1 MLYPRPVRQQP
12 EQQAPP
18 VQRLRI
24 RYAKR
29 GRLRFTSH
37 RDFSRAFERAVFRA
51 RIPMAYSSGFN
62 PHPRI
67 SYAGA
72 APTGAASEAEYLE
85 IALAETVDPA
95 AVHEALAEAM
105 PDGLDLLRVV
115 ESPGGSL
122 ADQLQAS
129 EWVIDLPAP
138 VERTAAAV
146 EAFLAAEEVVVERM
160 TKKGMRSFDCRAAV
174 VSLAALPAE
183 RGSRVELLLKHDT
196 PAVRPDDVISGLRI
210 AGGLQAGAA
219 ASAGARSDRGRS
231 GGVPLLT
238 RLAQGPFD
246 PESGTVSD
254 PLA

>member
-1 MLYPRPVRQQP
+1 VRVSDQAKRSQP

-72 APTGAASEAEYLE
+72 APTGSASEAEYLE
-85 IALAETVDPA
+85 IALAEVVDPA
-95 AVHEALAEAM
+95 AVAEVLGATM
-105 PDGLDLLRVV
+105 PDGLDLLEVV
-115 ESPGGSL
+115 ESRGGAL
-122 ADQLQAS
+122 ADRLEAS
-129 EWVIDLPAP
+129 LWVIELGASVPEA
-138 VERTAAAV
+138 ERAV
-146 EAFLAAEEVVVERM
+146 AAFLGTDSVQVQRM
-160 TKKGMRSFDCRAAV
+160 TKKGLREFDCRAAV
-174 VSLAALPAE
+174 VALSAE
-183 RGSRVELLLKHDT
+183 EGREGARLRLVLRHT
-196 PAVRPDDVISGLRI
+196 VPAVRPDDVLTGL
-210 AGGLQAGAA
+210 GTVSDVDLGPGL
-219 ASAGARSDRGRS
+219 
-231 GGVPLLT
+231 VLT
-238 RLAQGPFD
+238 RLAQGPLD
-246 PESGTVSD
+246 ADTGAVGD